1 MAKKTYCVG
10 YRVEGRYYA
19 YVEAESMEEARELA
33 QGSFYDANF
42 GELEDIGDCDTR
54 QINVSDEQ
62 GNILW
67 EE

>member
-19 YVEAESMEEARELA
+19 YVEAESVEEARELA
-33 QGSFYDANF
+33 QESFYDANF
-42 GELEDIGDCDTR
+42 GELEDIGDCDTK

-67 EE
+67 ED